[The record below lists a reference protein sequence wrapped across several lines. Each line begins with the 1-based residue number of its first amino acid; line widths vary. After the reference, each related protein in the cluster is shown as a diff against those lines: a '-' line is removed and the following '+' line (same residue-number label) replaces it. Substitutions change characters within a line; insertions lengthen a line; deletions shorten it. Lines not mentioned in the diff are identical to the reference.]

1 MNRLQFETSPY
12 LLQHAH
18 QPVDW
23 YPWGN
28 EAFERAM
35 LEQKPLLISIG
46 YATCHWCHVMA
57 HESFDDPETAELMNT
72 LFVNIKVDR
81 EELPDVDHMY
91 MDALQAMTGSG
102 GWPLNMFILPDKRP
116 FYGGTYFPPR
126 RAYQRASWKEVLIN
140 VSQFYQQNKE
150 QVLQQASQLE
160 GHIRNSSFTTPS
172 SGSIDTNLPDHFFQQ
187 ITERLFKVADKEAG
201 GFGGAPKFPSTFALH
216 YLLDQYEYHKNQEA
230 LEHVQFSL
238 RNMCSG
244 GLFDH
249 LAGGFARYTVDRFWK
264 IPHFEKMLYDNA
276 LLLGLLARVYRID
289 QDILWKN
296 TIDLTLSWL
305 KTEMYDPEQGF
316 YSAQDADSEG
326 EEGRYYVWHAAELRA
341 LLGADYDQFAMLF
354 QIEEDGNWEHTNIL
368 WRQPETTPD
377 KQPEAWTRWKEVRQK
392 LIHHRR
398 LRERPLTDTKILL
411 GWNALMIRAL
421 CQVYLSNGQPE
432 IKSWAIEACDLICRT
447 FRSEEFLWYH
457 TGKDGQLKQAAYLD
471 DLAYWAQTLLEVSR
485 ISGDVKYLEDVD
497 QLLNHVEFHFADPE
511 SGFFDFAHH
520 RYEQV
525 PVRKKDLFDSALPSA
540 NRVLAEVLAQWPTID
555 PTPAREQQYKA
566 MLAGIQAQVQSYP
579 TSFAGWASLLLRE
592 SRPKEECVIIG
603 QDAATYYL
611 QLHNKIQSPHVHY
624 LVSNGEEEKIQG
636 LKGKYRRGDTL
647 VYVCR
652 NFSCL
657 EPLTDINQVLRV
669 FS

>member
-126 RAYQRASWKEVLIN
+126 RAYQRASWKEVLVN

-160 GHIRNSSFTTPS
+160 AHLMNSSATTPRS
-172 SGSIDTNLPDHFFQQ
+172 AMTDTNLPDQFFHQ
-187 ITERLFKVADKEAG
+187 ITERLLKAADKEAG

-216 YLLDQYEYHKNQEA
+216 YLLDQYAYHKNQEA

-249 LAGGFARYTVDRFWK
+249 LAGGFARYTVDRYWK

-276 LLLGLLARVYRID
+276 LLLGVLARLYHID
-289 QDILWKN
+289 QDTLWKKS
-296 TIDLTLSWL
+296 IELTLQWL
-305 KTEMYDPEQGF
+305 KSEMYDPEQGF
-316 YSAQDADSEG
+316 YAAQDADSEG
-326 EEGRYYVWHAAELRA
+326 EEGRYYVWRSDELREF
-341 LLGADYDQFAMLF
+341 LGSDYDQFAALF
-354 QIEEDGNWEHTNIL
+354 QIEEEGNWEHTNIL
-368 WRQPETTPD
+368 WRHLEPSPDNQPEQWT
-377 KQPEAWTRWKEVRQK
+377 KWPEIQQK
-392 LIHHRR
+392 LLQHRR

-421 CQVYLSNGQPE
+421 CQIYLMGGDPE
-432 IKSWAIEACDLICRT
+432 IKIWAIEACELIRRN
-447 FRSEEFLWYH
+447 FRSKDYLWYH
-457 TGKDGQLKQAAYLD
+457 TGKDGQLKHAAYLD
-471 DLAYWAQTLLEVSR
+471 DLAYWAQALLEVSR
-485 ISGDVKYLEDVD
+485 ISGDVNYLEDVN
-497 QLLNHVEFHFADPE
+497 QVLNHVETHFADPE
-511 SGFFDFAHH
+511 SGFYDFVHH
-520 RYEQV
+520 QFEQV

-540 NRVLAEVLAQWPTID
+540 NRVLAEVLAQWPSID
-555 PTPAREQQYKA
+555 PTYPRENLCKA
-566 MLAGIQAQVQSYP
+566 MLAGIPVHVQNYP

-592 SRPKEECVIIG
+592 SKPKEECVIIG
-603 QDAATYYL
+603 EEASTYYFE
-611 QLHNKIQSPHVHY
+611 LHNKIQSPHVHY
-624 LVSNGEEEKIQG
+624 VVSNGEEEKIPG
-636 LKGKYRRGDTL
+636 LKGKSRRGDTL